1 MIERRDPS
9 PVLPPPPVGRVVATE
24 QKPATPHQFHFW
36 TATETSIG
44 IGAIVRVEGSGGGAQ
59 VSGRVVYGV
68 VTDAFAYSDLV
79 TPLHDVVGAEGD
91 PARAAE
97 NPTARQEIRLWTAA
111 VLRQIPA
118 EPLQPVPLGDVHVA
132 TDADVAQALRM
143 DAYLG
148 RGGAQPTAI
157 PVGLYTSGG
166 LEAPVYL
173 DADFLLGPE
182 AAHLNISGVSGLATK
197 TSAVEFLLSSIFQH
211 FPAHRGRVAAV
222 CFNVKGP
229 DLCFLDRPGTL
240 DDEDRRRYER
250 LGVGAHPFE
259 RVRYYAPFKADGVN
273 LNTLRTH
280 PDLVGDVEPLVWGLR
295 EVLDYAEV
303 LLNRDDI
310 DAKADAFIDFLSDRV
325 VDREFDDGFGGAH
338 RVVTFADLERLFRSI
353 FDGLEL
359 ASRSDTWRTHHIA
372 TIRKV
377 RNRLSNISTRCKGL
391 VADDGPSN
399 DLPWGR
405 FEDRAVYVVDV
416 ANVDPLGQ
424 DLVFARVVSKLRE
437 HLERRDL
444 GVDAVVVFVDELNKY
459 APGDGPETYVKK
471 MLLDISER
479 GRYLGLVLFGA
490 EQFRS
495 QVHRRVVG
503 NAGTIVFGRMDSDE
517 LATPGYQVL
526 SPATKI
532 KLATLPVGELMVRHP
547 HFTQP
552 IFVRFPRPAALRG
565 RDGVERFPP
574 AADLSFDEAVVR
586 QLVKLDR
593 RVRPNAVKDLI
604 ADRREEDVR
613 RALAHTRQARPQD
626 AFANFKKELGRRV
639 APAMAPG
646 SPLERQSVPPL
657 SPISDE
663 PY

>member
-1 MIERRDPS
+1 MIRKNDETPI
-9 PVLPPPPVGRVVATE
+9 GRVVATE
-24 QKPATPHQFHFW
+24 LKPATPHQFHFW
-36 TATETSIG
+36 TATDTSIG
-44 IGAIVRVEGSGGGAQ
+44 IGAIVKVLGSAVGAQ
-59 VSGRVVYGV
+59 VSGRTVYGV
-68 VTDAFAYSDLV
+68 VTDGFAYSDLA
-79 TPLHDVVGAEGD
+79 TPLHDVIGAEGD
-91 PARAAE
+91 PAQAAE
-97 NPTARQEIRLWTAA
+97 RPTARSEIRLWTAA
-111 VLRQIPA
+111 VLRQIPE
-118 EPLQPVPLGDVHVA
+118 EPLQPVPLGAVHVA
-132 TDADVAQALRM
+132 GDADVAAALRM
-143 DAYLG
+143 DGYLNT
-148 RGGAQPTAI
+148 AQPTAI
-157 PVGLYTSGG
+157 PVGLYESGG

-182 AAHLNISGVSGLATK
+182 AAHLNISGMSGLATK

-211 FPAHRGRVAAV
+211 YPGHRGSVAAV

-229 DLCFLDRPGTL
+229 DLLFLDQAGTL
-240 DDEDRRRYER
+240 DDADRRRYAR
-250 LGVGAHPFE
+250 LGIEPGPFE
-259 RVRYYAPFKADGVN
+259 RVHYFAPFKSDGVN

-280 PDLVGDVEPLVWGLR
+280 AELARTVEPLVWGLI
-295 EVLDYAEV
+295 EVLDFAEV

-325 VDREFDDGFGGAH
+325 VRREFEDGFGGEH
-338 RVVTFADLERLFRSI
+338 RVETFADLERLFRSI
-353 FDGLEL
+353 FDGLEM
-359 ASRSDTWRTHHIA
+359 AGRGDIWRTHHIA

-377 RNRLSNISTRCKGL
+377 RNRLGNVSTRCKGL
-391 VADDGPSN
+391 VTDDGPAS

-405 FEDRAVYVVDV
+405 FADRGVYVIDV

-459 APGDGPETYVKK
+459 APADGADTYVKK

-503 NAGTIVFGRMDSDE
+503 NAGTQVFGRMDSDE

-552 IFVRFPRPAALRG
+552 IFVRFPRPSVLRG

-574 AADLSFDEAVVR
+574 AADLPFADAVGLQMVR
-586 QLVKLDR
+586 LDP
-593 RVRPNAVKDLI
+593 RVRTNQVKDLI
-604 ADRREEDVR
+604 TGHDEMDVR
-613 RALAHTRQARPQD
+613 RALAAVRRERPTDALATFRKRLGVRVGSEPARERSSVQP
-626 AFANFKKELGRRV
+626 LG
-639 APAMAPG
+639 
-646 SPLERQSVPPL
+646 
-657 SPISDE
+657 PIAEE

>member
-1 MIERRDPS
+1 MIRKPDETPI
-9 PVLPPPPVGRVVATE
+9 GRVVATE
-24 QKPATPHQFHFW
+24 LKPATPHQFHFW
-36 TATETSIG
+36 TATDTSIG
-44 IGAIVRVEGSGGGAQ
+44 IGAIVKVKGAGGGERG
-59 VSGRVVYGV
+59 VDRVVYGV
-68 VTDAFAYSDLV
+68 VTDGFAYSDLA
-79 TPLHDVVGAEGD
+79 TPLHDVIGAEGD

-97 NPTARQEIRLWTAA
+97 SPTERPEIRLWTAA
-111 VLRQIPA
+111 VLRQIPE
-118 EPLQPVPLGDVHVA
+118 EPLQPVPLGAVHVA
-132 TDADVAQALRM
+132 SDADVAAALRM
-143 DAYLG
+143 DGYLAT
-148 RGGAQPTAI
+148 AQPTAI
-157 PVGLYTSGG
+157 PVGLYESGG

-211 FPAHRGRVAAV
+211 YPVHRGSVAAV

-229 DLCFLDRPGTL
+229 DLLFLDQPGPA
-240 DDEDRRRYER
+240 DDGDRRRYDR
-250 LGVGAHPFE
+250 LGVVPRPFE
-259 RVRYYAPFKADGVN
+259 RVRYFAPFKADGVN
-273 LNTLRTH
+273 MNTLRTN
-280 PDLVGDVEPLVWGLR
+280 PELAQTVEPLVWGLT
-295 EVLDYAEV
+295 EVLDFAEV

-310 DAKADAFIDFLSDRV
+310 DAKADAFIDFLADRV
-325 VDREFDDGFGGAH
+325 VRREFEDGFGGEH
-338 RVVTFADLERLFRSI
+338 RVETFADLERLFRSI
-353 FDGLEL
+353 FDGLET
-359 ASRSDTWRTHHIA
+359 AGRGDIWRTHHIA

-377 RNRLSNISTRCKGL
+377 RNRLGNVSTRCKGL
-391 VADDGPSN
+391 VTDDGPAS

-405 FEDRAVYVVDV
+405 FEDRGVYVIDV

-459 APGDGPETYVKK
+459 APADGADTYVKK

-503 NAGTIVFGRMDSDE
+503 NAGTQVFGRMDADE

-552 IFVRFPRPAALRG
+552 IFVRFPRPPVLRG
-565 RDGVERFPP
+565 RDGVGRFPP
-574 AADLSFDEAVVR
+574 AADLPFADAVAL
-586 QLVKLDR
+586 QLVRLDA
-593 RVRPNAVKDLI
+593 RVRTNQVKDLI
-604 ADRREEDVR
+604 AGHDEADVR
-613 RALAHTRQARPQD
+613 RALATVRRERPAEVLAMFRRRLGVRVGSEPARERSPVQP
-626 AFANFKKELGRRV
+626 LG
-639 APAMAPG
+639 
-646 SPLERQSVPPL
+646 
-657 SPISDE
+657 PIADE

>member
-1 MIERRDPS
+1 MIDHKK
-9 PVLPPPPVGRVVATE
+9 PPPVGRVVATE
-24 QKPATPHQFHFW
+24 LKPATPHQFHFW
-36 TATETSIG
+36 TAVETSMG
-44 IGAIVRVEGSGGGAQ
+44 IGAIVRVEGED
-59 VSGRVVYGV
+59 VGRVVYGV
-68 VTDAFAYSDLV
+68 VTDAVAYSDLA

-91 PARAAE
+91 PERAADA
-97 NPTARQEIRLWTAA
+97 PTVRQEIRLWTAA
-111 VLRQIPA
+111 VLRQEPE
-118 EPLQPVPLGDVHVA
+118 EPLQPVPLGRVFVA
-132 TDADVAQALRM
+132 TDADVVQALRM
-143 DAYLG
+143 DPYLNS
-148 RGGAQPTAI
+148 ATPTGI
-157 PVGLYTSGG
+157 PVGLYTAGG

-197 TSAVEFLLSSIFQH
+197 TSAVEFLIASIFQH
-211 FPAHRGRVAAV
+211 FPAHKGRVAAV

-229 DLCFLDRPGTL
+229 DLCFLDQGGTL
-240 DDEDRRRYER
+240 DPEDLRRYAR
-250 LGVGAHPFE
+250 LGVAPQPFQ
-259 RVRYYAPFKADGVN
+259 RVRYFAPHKADGVN

-280 PDLVGDVEPLVWGLR
+280 PDLVDDVEPLVWGLR
-295 EVLDYAEV
+295 EVLEFAEV

-325 VDREFDDGFGGAH
+325 IDRRFDDGFGGEH
-338 RVVTFADLERLFRSI
+338 RVETFADLDRLFRAI
-353 FDGLEL
+353 FDGLEDTG
-359 ASRSDTWRTHHIA
+359 RSDMWRTHHIA

-391 VADDGPSN
+391 VTDDGPSH
-399 DLPWGR
+399 DLPWGE
-405 FEDRAVYVVDV
+405 FEDRAVYVIDL

-424 DLVFARVVSKLRE
+424 DLVFARVVSRLRE
-437 HLERRDL
+437 RLERRDL

-459 APGDGPETYVKK
+459 APADGPDTYVKK

-479 GRYLGLVLFGA
+479 GRYLGLVLFAA

-503 NAGTIVFGRMDSDE
+503 NAASQIFGRMDMDE

-532 KLATLPVGELMVRHP
+532 KLATMPIGELMVRHP

-552 IFVRFPRPAALRG
+552 IFVRFPRPAVLRG

-574 AADLSFDEAVVR
+574 ADDLPFEDAVVR
-586 QLVKLDR
+586 QLVRMDR
-593 RVRPNAVKDLI
+593 RIRANVVKDLI
-604 ADRREEDVR
+604 ADRTPEDVR
-613 RALAHTRQARPQD
+613 RALAAARRARPDDVLAYFRKVLGSRVSAD
-626 AFANFKKELGRRV
+626 ATRARESV
-639 APAMAPG
+639 A
-646 SPLERQSVPPL
+646 PL
-657 SPISDE
+657 SPMSDE

>member
-1 MIERRDPS
+1 MIDQAS
-9 PVLPPPPVGRVVATE
+9 PPPVPVGRVVATE

-36 TATETSIG
+36 TAQESAIG
-44 IGAIVRVEGSGGGAQ
+44 IGAIVRVEEARSGAGEP
-59 VSGRVVYGV
+59 SRVVYGV
-68 VTDAFAYSDLV
+68 VTDGFAYSDLA
-79 TPLHDVVGAEGD
+79 TPLHDVVGADGD
-91 PARAAE
+91 PARAAAS
-97 NPTARQEIRLWTAA
+97 PTVRQEIRLWTAA
-111 VLRQIPA
+111 VLRQQPE
-118 EPLQPVPLGDVHVA
+118 EPLQPVPLGRVFVA

-143 DAYLG
+143 DAYVS
-148 RGGAQPTAI
+148 GAAPRAI
-157 PVGLYTSGG
+157 PIGLYSAGG
-166 LEAPVYL
+166 LEAPVQL

-182 AAHLNISGVSGLATK
+182 AAHLNISGISGLATK
-197 TSAVEFLLSSIFQH
+197 TSAVEFLLGSIFQH
-211 FPAHRGRVAAV
+211 FPPQKGRVAAV

-229 DLCFLDRPGTL
+229 DLCFLDRPGPL

-250 LGVGAHPFE
+250 LGVAAQPFQ

-280 PDLVGDVEPLVWGLR
+280 PELVGDVEPLVWGLR

-325 VDREFDDGFGGAH
+325 VDRDFADGFGGAH
-338 RVVTFADLERLFRSI
+338 HVETFADLEVLFRAI

-359 ASRSDTWRTHHIA
+359 AGRSDTWRTHHIA

-377 RNRLSNISTRCKGL
+377 RNRLANISTRCKGL
-391 VADDGPSN
+391 VTDDGPSN
-399 DLPWGR
+399 DLPWEA
-405 FEDRAVYVVDV
+405 FEDRTVYVVDV

-437 HLERRDL
+437 HLERREL
-444 GVDAVVVFVDELNKY
+444 GVDAMVVFVDELNKY
-459 APGDGPETYVKK
+459 APADGPETYVKK

-503 NAGTIVFGRMDSDE
+503 NAGTVVFGRMDADE

-526 SPATKI
+526 SAATKI
-532 KLATLPVGELMVRHP
+532 KLATLPIGELMVRHP

-552 IFVRFPRPAALRG
+552 IFVRFPRPAVLRG

-574 AADLSFDEAVVR
+574 APDLPFEDAVVR
-586 QLVKLDR
+586 QVVRLDR
-593 RVRPNAVKDLI
+593 RIRPNQVKDLI
-604 ADRREEDVR
+604 ADRRPEDVR
-613 RALAHTRQARPQD
+613 RAVAAVRREQPADPLAHLRRA
-626 AFANFKKELGRRV
+626 LGGRV
-639 APAMAPG
+639 AP
-646 SPLERQSVPPL
+646 SPPPVRESVPPL
-657 SPISDE
+657 SPISDD

>member
-1 MIERRDPS
+1 VIERRDPA
-9 PVLPPPPVGRVVATE
+9 PPPVGRVVATE

-36 TATETSIG
+36 TANETTIG
-44 IGAIVRVEGSGGGAQ
+44 IGAIVRVEGLGAGD
-59 VSGRVVYGV
+59 SGRVVYGV
-68 VTDAFAYSDLV
+68 VTDGFAYSDLA

-97 NPTARQEIRLWTAA
+97 NPTVRQEIRLWTAA
-111 VLRQIPA
+111 VLRQKPE
-118 EPLQPVPLGDVHVA
+118 EPLQPVPLGQVHVA
-132 TDADVAQALRM
+132 SDVDVAQALRM
-143 DAYLG
+143 DGYLG
-148 RGGAQPTAI
+148 GAEPSAI
-157 PVGLYTSGG
+157 PVGLYTSGA

-197 TSAVEFLLSSIFQH
+197 TSAVEFLLGSIFQH
-211 FPAHRGRVAAV
+211 FPPHKGRIAAV

-229 DLCFLDRPGTL
+229 DLCFLDQPGAL

-250 LGVGAHPFE
+250 LGVRPQPFE
-259 RVRYYAPFKADGVN
+259 LVRYFAPFKADGVN

-280 PDLVGDVEPLVWGLR
+280 PDLVGDVEPLVWGLE
-295 EVLDYAEV
+295 EVLDFAEV

-325 VDREFDDGFGGAH
+325 LNKEFDDGFGGSH
-338 RVVTFADLERLFRSI
+338 RVQTFADLDGLFRAI

-359 ASRSDTWRTHHIA
+359 TGRSDMWRTHHIA

-399 DLPWGR
+399 DLPWGS
-405 FEDRAVYVVDV
+405 FEDRTVYVVDV

-424 DLVFARVVSKLRE
+424 DLVFARVVSRLRE
-437 HLERRDL
+437 GLERREL

-459 APGDGPETYVKK
+459 APADGPDTYVKK

-503 NAGTIVFGRMDSDE
+503 NAGSQIYGRMDMDE
-517 LATPGYQVL
+517 LATPAYQVL

-552 IFVRFPRPAALRG
+552 IFVRFPRPPVLRG
-565 RDGVERFPP
+565 RDGVERFAP
-574 AADLSFDEAVVR
+574 AADLPFAEAVAR
-586 QLVKLDR
+586 QLWRLDR
-593 RVRPNAVKDLI
+593 TVRPNTVRDLV
-604 ADRREEDVR
+604 DGRDEQDVR
-613 RALAHTRQARPQD
+613 RALAETRRRRPGD
-626 AFANFKKELGRRV
+626 VLAYFRKVLGSRV
-639 APAMAPG
+639 APDAAH
-646 SPLERQSVPPL
+646 ERAAVPPL
-657 SPISDE
+657 GVITDE

>member
-1 MIERRDPS
+1 MIRKTEETPI
-9 PVLPPPPVGRVVATE
+9 GRVVATE
-24 QKPATPHQFHFW
+24 LKPATPHQFHFW

-44 IGAIVRVEGSGGGAQ
+44 IGAIVRVEGSGTRTAE
-59 VSGRVVYGV
+59 SGRTVYGV
-68 VTDAFAYSDLV
+68 VTDGFAYSDLV
-79 TPLHDVVGAEGD
+79 TPLHDVIGAEGD

-97 NPTARQEIRLWTAA
+97 SPTERPEIRLWTAA
-111 VLRQIPA
+111 VLRQIPE
-118 EPLQPVPLGDVHVA
+118 EPLQPVPLGAVHVA
-132 TDADVAQALRM
+132 TNADVAAALRM
-143 DAYLG
+143 DAYLNT
-148 RGGAQPTAI
+148 AQPTAI
-157 PVGLYTSGG
+157 PVGLYESGG

-197 TSAVEFLLSSIFQH
+197 TSAVEFLLSSIFH
-211 FPAHRGRVAAV
+211 HYPAHRGSVAAL

-229 DLCFLDRPGTL
+229 DLLFLDQPGAA
-240 DDEDRRRYER
+240 DDSDRRRYAR
-250 LGVGAHPFE
+250 LGIAPGPFE
-259 RVRYYAPFKADGVN
+259 RVRYFAPFKADGVN

-280 PDLVGDVEPLVWGLR
+280 PDLAQSVEPLVWGLT
-295 EVLDYAEV
+295 EVLDFAEV

-310 DAKADAFIDFLSDRV
+310 DAKADAFIDFLGDRV
-325 VDREFDDGFGGAH
+325 VRREFADGFGGEH
-338 RVVTFADLERLFRSI
+338 RVETFADLERLFRSI

-359 ASRSDTWRTHHIA
+359 AGRGDIWRTHHIA

-377 RNRLSNISTRCKGL
+377 RNRLGNVSTRCKGL
-391 VADDGPSN
+391 VTDDGPAS

-405 FEDRAVYVVDV
+405 FEDRGVYVIDV

-459 APGDGPETYVKK
+459 APADGADTYVKK

-503 NAGTIVFGRMDSDE
+503 NAGTQVFGRMDSDE

-552 IFVRFPRPAALRG
+552 IFVRFPRPPVLRG

-574 AADLSFDEAVVR
+574 AADLPFADAVAL
-586 QLVKLDR
+586 QLVRLDA
-593 RVRPNAVKDLI
+593 RVRTNQVKDLI
-604 ADRREEDVR
+604 AGHEEMDVR
-613 RALAHTRQARPQD
+613 RALAAVRRERPADALAMFRKRLGVRVGSEPARERSPVQP
-626 AFANFKKELGRRV
+626 LG
-639 APAMAPG
+639 
-646 SPLERQSVPPL
+646 
-657 SPISDE
+657 PIAEE